1 MKSLLICVVLL
12 SLFLFDFGHSKSPL
26 APAFFI
32 FGDSLVDSG
41 NNNYIPTLAR
51 ANYLPYGID
60 FGFPSG
66 RFCNGRTV
74 VDYGAMYL
82 GLPLVPP
89 YLSPSSIGNNVLRG
103 LNYASA
109 AAGILDETGQHYG
122 ARTTFNGQISQFEMT
137 IELQLRPFFQNPAD
151 LRNYLAKSI
160 IGINI
165 GSNDYINNYLMP
177 ERYSSSQIYEGED
190 YADLLIKT
198 LSAQLSRL
206 YNLGARK
213 MMLAGSGPLGCIP
226 SQLSLVSISNNN
238 NNTNSGCVTKIN
250 DLVSMF
256 NSRLK
261 DLPNTLNTTLPGSFF
276 VYQNVYDLFHD
287 MVIYPSRYGLV
298 IPNKACCGN
307 GRYGG
312 ALTCLPMQQPCSDRR
327 QYVFWDAFH
336 PTETANKI
344 IADYT
349 FSNSTK
355 YTYPISIY
363 ELAKL

>member
-12 SLFLFDFGHSKSPL
+12 ELVWFGNGQSRDHQPL
-26 APAFFI
+26 APAFFV

-51 ANYLPYGID
+51 ANYFPYGID
-60 FGFPSG
+60 FGFPTG

-74 VDYGAMYL
+74 VDYGATYL

-89 YLSPSSIGNNVLRG
+89 YLSPLSIGQNALRG
-103 LNYASA
+103 VNYASA
-109 AAGILDETGQHYG
+109 AAGILDETGRHYG
-122 ARTTFNGQISQFEMT
+122 ARTTFNGQISQFEIT
-137 IELQLRPFFQNPAD
+137 IELRLRRFFQNPAD
-151 LRNYLAKSI
+151 LRKYLAKSI

-177 ERYSSSQIYEGED
+177 ERYSTSQVYSGED

-198 LSAQLSRL
+198 LSAQISRL

-213 MMLAGSGPLGCIP
+213 MVLAGSGPLGCIP
-226 SQLSLVSISNNN
+226 SQLSMVSGNN
-238 NNTNSGCVTKIN
+238 NSGCVTKIN
-250 DLVSMF
+250 NMVSMF

-261 DLPNTLNTTLPGSFF
+261 DLANTLNTTLPGSFF
-276 VYQNVYDLFHD
+276 VYQNVFDLFHD
-287 MVIYPSRYGLV
+287 MVVNPSRYGLV
-298 IPNKACCGN
+298 VSNEACCGN

-312 ALTCLPMQQPCSDRR
+312 ALTCLPLQQPCLDRN

-344 IADYT
+344 IAHNT
-349 FSNSTK
+349 FSKSANYS
-355 YTYPISIY
+355 YPISVY

>member
-12 SLFLFDFGHSKSPL
+12 ELVWFGNGQSGDDHHPL
-26 APAFFI
+26 APAFFV

-51 ANYLPYGID
+51 ANYFPYGID
-60 FGFPSG
+60 FGFPTG

-74 VDYGAMYL
+74 VDYGATYL

-89 YLSPSSIGNNVLRG
+89 YLSPLSIGQNSLRG
-103 LNYASA
+103 VNYASA

-122 ARTTFNGQISQFEMT
+122 ARTTFNGQISQFEIT
-137 IELQLRPFFQNPAD
+137 IELHLRRFFQNPAD
-151 LRNYLAKSI
+151 LRKYLAKSI

-177 ERYSSSQIYEGED
+177 ERYSTSQTYKTIELRCKKNGVSWVRTIRLHTKSAIYV
-190 YADLLIKT
+190 L
-198 LSAQLSRL
+198 LSA
-206 YNLGARK
+206 
-213 MMLAGSGPLGCIP
+213 
-226 SQLSLVSISNNN
+226 
-238 NNTNSGCVTKIN
+238 
-250 DLVSMF
+250 
-256 NSRLK
+256 
-261 DLPNTLNTTLPGSFF
+261 
-276 VYQNVYDLFHD
+276 
-287 MVIYPSRYGLV
+287 GLV
-298 IPNKACCGN
+298 VSNEACCRN

-312 ALTCLPMQQPCSDRR
+312 ALTCLPLQQPCLDRQ

-344 IADYT
+344 IAHNT
-349 FSNSTK
+349 FSKSANYS
-355 YTYPISIY
+355 YPISVY